1 MTESKACI
9 DRKFFHTH
17 TPAAAIFYRIVT
29 FSKCP
34 LGLYRSINVVTA
46 AYLIPL
52 GIIKNVNIFN
62 GPTLSMI
69 NDGQSAPNNNG
80 TISQFKH
87 FSVAGA
93 SWLLPVPAFLSGDKK
108 VALAKFGTMLD
119 QLMQT
124 KEMM

>member
-1 MTESKACI
+1 
-9 DRKFFHTH
+9 
-17 TPAAAIFYRIVT
+17 
-29 FSKCP
+29 
-34 LGLYRSINVVTA
+34 
-46 AYLIPL
+46 
-52 GIIKNVNIFN
+52 
-62 GPTLSMI
+62 MI

-93 SWLLPVPAFLSGDKK
+93 SWLLPVPVFLSGDKK

-119 QLMQT
+119 QLIQT